1 MKSALVAE
9 PLVSHPRPGCPYHLS
24 TDAAAGDEDN
34 PGGFGAVLTQQ
45 WADGLE
51 HVIAYA
57 SRALKPNEKNYSAYL
72 LELAAAAWAI
82 DHFSVY
88 LLGRQ
93 FSLHTDH
100 KPLETLSK
108 VHKKT
113 LNHLQEQMLEYDF
126 VIC

>member
-1 MKSALVAE
+1 MAE

-34 PGGFGAVLTQQ
+34 PGGFGVVLTQL
-45 WADGLE
+45 WADDLE

-57 SRALKPNEKNYSAYL
+57 SRAPKPNEKNYSAYL

-93 FSLHTDH
+93 FSLLTDH
-100 KPLETLSK
+100 KPLETIQGPQKDIKSSSG
-108 VHKKT
+108 T
-113 LNHLQEQMLEYDF
+113 NA
-126 VIC
+126 